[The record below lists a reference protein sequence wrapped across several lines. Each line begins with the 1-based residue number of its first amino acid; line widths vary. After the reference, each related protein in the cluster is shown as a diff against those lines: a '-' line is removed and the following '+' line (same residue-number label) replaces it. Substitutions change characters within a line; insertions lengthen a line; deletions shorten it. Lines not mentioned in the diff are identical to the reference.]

1 MGCVQ
6 TSFYKNYMM
15 KRTFSWLS
23 AWVLASGL
31 LIFSCSF
38 PDEDDDTDPIET
50 GTIQLQF
57 DNIVGDKD
65 LQLDSTR
72 YMNAAGEDFTV
83 SKLNYYISNIKLI
96 KLDGGVFTVPQDSSY
111 FLIREANKESQ
122 KLTIRNVLTGDYTGI
137 EFTVGVDSVRS
148 VMEADSPG
156 RKGILDIYTG
166 PTNEEAMY
174 WDWNPGYIFMK
185 LEGSSDSATT
195 ANGKYYYHI
204 GFFGGRTE
212 RTINNLRTVKLT
224 FPGQKAIVTTSVV
237 SNVLIQADIQK
248 IFNGQAQ
255 LSIKKS
261 PALMFT
267 DSTKYV
273 ANNYAGMFNVKEI
286 KIN

>member
-23 AWVLASGL
+23 AWALASGL
-31 LIFSCSF
+31 LMFSCSF

-72 YMNAAGEDFTV
+72 YINAVGEDFTV

-96 KLDGGVFTVPQDSSY
+96 KLDGSIFAVPQDSSY

-137 EFTVGVDSVRS
+137 EFMVGVDSVRS
-148 VMEADSPG
+148 VMEPDSPG

-174 WDWNPGYIFMK
+174 WDWNPGYIFLK

-212 RTINNLRTVKLT
+212 KTINNLRTVKLA
-224 FPGQKAIVTTSVV
+224 FPGQKAIVTTSIV

-248 IFNGQAQ
+248 IFNGSTQ

-261 PALMFT
+261 SSLMFT
-267 DSTKYV
+267 DSSKYV
-273 ANNYAGMFNVKEI
+273 ADNYAGMFNVKEI

>member
-1 MGCVQ
+1 
-6 TSFYKNYMM
+6 MM
-15 KRTFSWLS
+15 KRTFSWLL
-23 AWVLASGL
+23 AWAFASGVL
-31 LIFSCSF
+31 MVSCAF

-72 YMNAAGEDFTV
+72 YINAAGEDFTV
-83 SKLNYYISNIKLI
+83 SKLNYYISNIKLVRM
-96 KLDGGVFTVPQDSSY
+96 DGSIFTVPQDSSY
-111 FLIREANKESQ
+111 FLIREANQESQ
-122 KLTIRNVLTGDYTGI
+122 NLTIRNVLTGEYAGI
-137 EFTVGVDSVRS
+137 EFVVGVDSVRS
-148 VMEADSPG
+148 VMEPDSPG
-156 RKGILDIYTG
+156 RKGILDIYSG

-185 LEGSSDSATT
+185 LEGSSDSSTT

-212 RTINNLRTVKLT
+212 RTLNNLRTVKLT
-224 FPGQKAIVTTSVV
+224 FPGQKAIVTTSIV
-237 SNVLIQADIQK
+237 SKVFIQADIQK
-248 IFNGQAQ
+248 IFNSPNQ

-261 PALMFT
+261 SSLMFT

-273 ANNYAGMFNVKEI
+273 ADNYAGMFHVKEI
-286 KIN
+286 KMQ

>member
-1 MGCVQ
+1 
-6 TSFYKNYMM
+6 M

>member
-1 MGCVQ
+1 M
-6 TSFYKNYMM
+6 
-15 KRTFSWLS
+15 
-23 AWVLASGL
+23 
-31 LIFSCSF
+31 FSCSF

-72 YMNAAGEDFTV
+72 YMNAVGEDFTV

-96 KLDGGVFTVPQDSSY
+96 RLDGGVFTVPQDSSY

-137 EFTVGVDSVRS
+137 EFTVGVDSIRS
-148 VMEADSPG
+148 VMEPDSPG

-174 WDWNPGYIFMK
+174 WDWNPGYIFLK

-248 IFNGQAQ
+248 IFNGPAQ

-273 ANNYAGMFNVKEI
+273 ADNYAGMFNVKEI
-286 KIN
+286 KIK

>member
-1 MGCVQ
+1 MQ

-23 AWVLASGL
+23 AWALASGL
-31 LIFSCSF
+31 LMFSCSF

-83 SKLNYYISNIKLI
+83 SKLNYYISNIKLT

-148 VMEADSPG
+148 VMEPDSPG

-174 WDWNPGYIFMK
+174 WDWNPGYIFLK

-261 PALMFT
+261 SALMFT

-273 ANNYAGMFNVKEI
+273 ADNYAGMFNVKEI
-286 KIN
+286 KIK